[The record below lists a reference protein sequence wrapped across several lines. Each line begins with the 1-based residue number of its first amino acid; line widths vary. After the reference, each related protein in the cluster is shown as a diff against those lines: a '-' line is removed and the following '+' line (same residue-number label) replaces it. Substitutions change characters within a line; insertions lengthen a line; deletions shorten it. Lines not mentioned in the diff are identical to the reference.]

1 MGGGGDHVGEGDRVR
16 VEAGGDQPGDVGHV
30 DEQQRAD
37 LVGDGAEARE
47 VEGLGV
53 RGRDHT
59 QLEERCITLS
69 NVLLGAGLVPV
80 EPQNEV
86 GPLNSYLRW
95 LPSNFD
101 PNEKRALE
109 WYTQMMFAQH
119 IANLSPIWGRT
130 TGYSHIDACRSL
142 GVVDSALRC
151 WVKQLQQERD
161 GVTPKSKALTP
172 EQQKIQELEARINRL
187 EREKAILKKA
197 TALLMSDELDR
208 TR

>member
-1 MGGGGDHVGEGDRVR
+1 MATVR
-16 VEAGGDQPGDVGHV
+16 RLIG
-30 DEQQRAD
+30 
-37 LVGDGAEARE
+37 RE
-47 VEGLGV
+47 HKLYRGSIALFV

-95 LPSNFD
+95 LPCNFD

-119 IANLSPIWGRT
+119 IANLSPIWGVPPVQDT
-130 TGYSHIDACRSL
+130 LAS
-142 GVVDSALRC
+142 RC
-151 WVKQLQQERD
+151 S
-161 GVTPKSKALTP
+161 TAA
-172 EQQKIQELEARINRL
+172 ARP
-187 EREKAILKKA
+187 
-197 TALLMSDELDR
+197 
-208 TR
+208 